1 MADKAN
7 RPYDWEN
14 PLVVGRNK
22 EPGRAS
28 FIPLD
33 ADGRSTRTLS
43 LNGEWRFH
51 CAPNPATAPV
61 GFYADDYDDSD
72 WGTIAV
78 PGNWQLQGYD
88 KPIYT
93 NVQYPFPIDDNFSV
107 PHDDNPTGSYRTRF
121 TVPAA
126 WANQQ
131 VWIVFEGV
139 DSAFYLWVNGQLVG
153 YSQDSRL
160 PAEFNLTPYLR
171 EGENT
176 LAAQVY
182 RWSDGS
188 YLEDQDFWRLSGIYR
203 NVYLYATPF
212 ARVRDFWVRTPL
224 HNDYQDATLEIS
236 AWVHNNGPAI
246 EGYTLEATLTDADGQ
261 PVLAAPLVAPVQVGQ
276 GTEVELALAQE
287 VARPRKWSAED
298 PYLYTLTLVL
308 RDAQGRVTEM
318 IRQRVGF
325 RMVELKD
332 ARVHVNG
339 VPILFRGVNRHEHE
353 PQRGHF
359 VTEESMIADIKLMK
373 QFNINAVRTCHYPD
387 DPRWYDL
394 CDQYGLY
401 LYDEANIESHGVW
414 DKLTKHPD
422 WKTAFIER
430 GSRMVLRDRNHP
442 SVLVWSMG
450 NESGYG
456 PNHEALSDWIRAT
469 DPTRLVHYH
478 PAENA
483 PTVDILGP
491 MYPTVDKIIAMAEEE
506 GETRPVIMCEYAHAM
521 GNSCGNL
528 KEYWEAIESHKRLQG
543 GFVWDW
549 VDQGIERRAPD
560 GRLWYAYGGDFGDEP
575 NDHNFCINGMINPDR
590 TPHPC
595 LWEYKKL
602 LQPVRVEAM
611 DLAKGQVTIT
621 NRHFF
626 SDLSHLVFTW
636 ELSAD
641 GRVLQEGTLHRL
653 HTPAG
658 AQESLTIPFRQPAL
672 EPGTEYWLMIRATLA
687 ERTSWAERGHEVA
700 WEQFKL
706 PFHVPAASPLPVAE
720 MPAIAAEES
729 AQQITLRGEAFE
741 LVFDKVQGTLASWR
755 FQGTDLLQ
763 SGPLLN
769 IWRAPTDNDATT
781 WGSQKAAIHWREA
794 GLDRLAHR
802 VERVWWQQV
811 GPQVVRIGARTDV
824 RAPEQL
830 AGFACEYVYTVYG
843 SGDIVLSVQ
852 VDPQGE
858 LPPLPRIGLCMTLP
872 GDFENIAWYGR
883 GPHESYVDRKV
894 GAPVGVYSGMVDEQY
909 FPYVMP
915 QENGN
920 KTDTRWVA
928 LLDDNGVGLF
938 AGGLPLLEVSAH
950 HFTAMDLTN
959 AEHLHELTRRPEITL
974 NLDYKQTGLGGNSCG
989 PGTLP
994 QYRIWPEPVRWGVRL
1009 RPIAPGESA
1018 VALSKRPPEEIA

>member
-1 MADKAN
+1 MADREN

-28 FIPLD
+28 VVPLD
-33 ADGRSTRTLS
+33 GTTHAPRIQS
-43 LNGEWRFH
+43 LNGDWRFRY
-51 CAPNPATAPV
+51 APNPASAPAA
-61 GFYADDYDDSD
+61 FYADNYDDSD
-72 WGTIAV
+72 WDTVAV

-93 NVQYPFPIDDNFSV
+93 NVKYPFPIDEVYSV

-121 TVPAA
+121 TVPTA
-126 WANQQ
+126 WANRQ

-139 DSAFYLWVNGQLVG
+139 DSAFYLWVNGQQVS
-153 YSQDSRL
+153 YSQGSRL

-171 EGENT
+171 AGENT

-203 NVYLYATPF
+203 DVYLYATP
-212 ARVRDFWVRTPL
+212 AVRVRDFWARTPL
-224 HNDYQDATLEIS
+224 HNDYQDATLQIS
-236 AWVHNNGPAI
+236 AWVRNYGPAVA
-246 EGYTLEATLTDADGQ
+246 GYALEASLTDADGQ
-261 PVLAAPLVAPVQVGQ
+261 PVLAAPLVAAVQVGQ
-276 GTEVELALAQE
+276 DEEVELALSQE
-287 VARPRKWSAED
+287 LARPHLWSAED
-298 PYLYTLTLVL
+298 PYLYTLTLAL
-308 RDAQGRVTEM
+308 KDSQGNATEVVEHK
-318 IRQRVGF
+318 VGF
-325 RMVELKD
+325 RQVELKG
-332 ARVHVNG
+332 ARIHVNG

-353 PQRGHF
+353 PQRGHT

-387 DPRWYDL
+387 DPRWYEL

-414 DKLTKHPD
+414 DKLAKHPD
-422 WKTAFIER
+422 WKIAFMER

-478 PAENA
+478 PADNA
-483 PTVDILGP
+483 PSVDILGP
-491 MYPTVDKIIAMAEEE
+491 MYPAVDKIIAMAQEE

-528 KEYWEAIESHKRLQG
+528 KEYWEAIETYKRLQG

-549 VDQGIERRAPD
+549 VDQGIEQHTPD
-560 GRLWYAYGGDFGDEP
+560 GKLWYAYGGDFGDEP
-575 NDHNFCINGMINPDR
+575 NDQNFCINGMVNPDR
-590 TPHPC
+590 TPHPS
-595 LWEYKKL
+595 LWEYKKI
-602 LQPVRVEAM
+602 LQPVRFDPVGLEQ
-611 DLAKGQVTIT
+611 GQLTVT

-626 SDLSHLVFTW
+626 SDLSHLEFAW

-641 GRVLQEGTLHRL
+641 GIVLQQGKLPRL

-658 AQESLTIPFRQPAL
+658 AQESLTIPFRQPDL
-672 EPGTEYWLMIRATLA
+672 EPGTEYWLMVRATLA

-706 PFHVPAASPLPVAE
+706 PFYAPAASPLPVVE
-720 MPAIAAEES
+720 MPAIAASES
-729 AQQITLRGEAFE
+729 EQQITLRGQGFE
-741 LVFDKVQGTLASWR
+741 LVFDKAQGTLSAWR
-755 FQGTDLLQ
+755 YQGTNLLQ

-769 IWRAPTDNDATT
+769 IWRAPTDNDATQ

-802 VERVWWQQV
+802 VEQVWWQQV
-811 GPQVVRIGARTDV
+811 GPQLVRIGVRSDV
-824 RAPEQL
+824 RALEQA
-830 AGFACEYVYTVYG
+830 AGFTCEYTYTIYG
-843 SGDIVLSVQ
+843 SGDVVISAQ

-858 LPPLPRIGLCMTLP
+858 LPPLPRIGLQMTLP
-872 GDFENIAWYGR
+872 EGFENMTWYGR
-883 GPHESYVDRKV
+883 GRHESYVDRKE
-894 GAPVGVYSGMVDEQY
+894 GAPVGIYSGMVDEQY
-909 FPYVMP
+909 YPYVMP

-928 LLDDNGVGLF
+928 LLNDNGVGLF

-950 HFTAMDLTN
+950 HYTPMDLTE
-959 AEHLHELTRRPEITL
+959 AQHTYELTRRSEITL

-994 QYRIWPEPVRWGVRL
+994 QYRLWPEPVRFGVRL

-1018 VALSKRPPEEIA
+1018 VALNKRPPEEIA